1 MNTPDITCPLCAS
14 DLIHPYHQD
23 KFRQFFLCHHCNL
36 VFVDPQSL
44 PSIAR
49 EKQEYDLHQNH
60 MADEGYCRFL
70 QRAIDPVVSLVS
82 PPAHGLDFGC
92 GPTPVLATLLK
103 QKGYKMSVFD
113 PIYANNLEVLSSRHY
128 DFITCTEA
136 IEHFHA
142 PVKELHCLTTLI
154 KPGGII
160 VFMTKRVKSLEAF
173 STWHYKN
180 DQTHVSFF
188 SDETFLYL
196 GKKYGFEVTLS
207 GKDIVLLKKQP

>member
-1 MNTPDITCPLCAS
+1 MNTSDLCPLCAS
-14 DLIHPYHQD
+14 NLIQPYHQD
-23 KFRQFFLCHHCNL
+23 KFRQFFLCQQCKL

-44 PSIAR
+44 PSKAR

-60 MADEGYCRFL
+60 MTDKGYCRFL
-70 QRAIDPVVSLVS
+70 QRAMDPVVSLVS

-92 GPTPVLATLLK
+92 GPAPVLATLLK
-103 QKGYKMSVFD
+103 QEGYRMSVFD
-113 PIYANNLEVLSSRHY
+113 PIYANNLEVLSSHHY

-136 IEHFHA
+136 IEHFHTPA
-142 PVKELHCLTTLI
+142 KELHCLTTLI

-160 VFMTKRVKSLEAF
+160 VFMTKRVRSLEAF

-188 SDETFLYL
+188 SDETFFYL

-207 GKDIVLLKKQP
+207 GKDIVLLKKRP